1 MNILAWIIL
10 GLIAGGIA
18 KLIYPGRQGGG
29 ILGTL
34 LLGVIGAFIGG
45 SLVTLLQT
53 GTLTFT
59 ATTLSFS
66 GIIVAIIGAIIAI
79 FLYNMIAGRA

>member
-18 KLIYPGRQGGG
+18 KLVYPGRQGGG

-34 LLGVIGAFIGG
+34 LLGVAGAFVGG
-45 SLVTLLQT
+45 TVFNLLET
-53 GTLTFT
+53 GTFTLT
-59 ATTLSFS
+59 ATSLSFS
-66 GIIVAIIGAIIAI
+66 GIFVAVIGAILAI
-79 FLYNMIAGRA
+79 FLYNMVAGRA